1 MTMHRAVTIG
11 SALALGLA
19 VGASSM
25 AGCAPGGSGTTGNGS
40 PGTAGTGAGTAGT
53 GSATGTAGTGSAT
66 GTAGTGSATGTAGMG
81 SATGTAGMGSATG
94 TAGMGGGAAGTG
106 AAGSGAA
113 GTGAAGAAGT
123 PGTAG
128 TAGGGRP
135 SGPSAGCMAEVPN
148 EALGTAVSHNIDVTG
163 MDPKYAGYLHRKYCT
178 TIPKNYNPKTPY
190 PVVFYGPGCGGFGC
204 EGNSFSG
211 RTDIFLVQATISDA
225 KSPDLVP
232 PAAAPGCFQMG
243 RVTTPDSPEGYYFDQ
258 VMDEVEKNYCTDK
271 GRIFVAG
278 TSSGAWLANT
288 LACQRGNRV
297 RGSAADSGGIG
308 FDRGTCKPGA
318 AVMEMPCD
326 SANTADG
333 AGNQIGAAVARD
345 LFIKLNGC
353 SMTPT
358 SMKFGN
364 DTCDVYGG
372 CDSPVVWCNVGGGH
386 QCGNGHLSPTG
397 WAFWNM
403 LK

>member
-1 MTMHRAVTIG
+1 MPPP
-11 SALALGLA
+11 L
-19 VGASSM
+19 
-25 AGCAPGGSGTTGNGS
+25 
-40 PGTAGTGAGTAGT
+40 
-53 GSATGTAGTGSAT
+53 
-66 GTAGTGSATGTAGMG
+66 
-81 SATGTAGMGSATG
+81 
-94 TAGMGGGAAGTG
+94 
-106 AAGSGAA
+106 
-113 GTGAAGAAGT
+113 
-123 PGTAG
+123 
-128 TAGGGRP
+128 
-135 SGPSAGCMAEVPN
+135 N
-148 EALGTAVSHNIDVTG
+148 EAIGKDVSHTITITG
-163 MDPKYAGYLHRKYCT
+163 MDPKYAAYVNRTYCT
-178 TIPKNYNPKTPY
+178 KIPTNYDPSKPY
-190 PVVFYGPGCGGFGC
+190 PVVFYGGGCGAFGC
-204 EGNSFSG
+204 EGNSFAG
-211 RTDIFLVQATISDA
+211 QPDIFLVQANISHA
-225 KSPDLVP
+225 NTGLVP
-232 PAAAPGCFQMG
+232 SSAAPGCFQMG
-243 RVTTPDSPEGYYFDQ
+243 RVTTPDSPEAFYFDQ
-258 VMDEVEKNYCTDK
+258 VMDQVEKTYCTDK

-326 SANTADG
+326 SANTTDG

-364 DTCDVYGG
+364 DTCDFYGG

-386 QCGNGHLSPTG
+386 QCGNAHLSPTG
-397 WAFWNM
+397 WPFWNM